1 MGIYVFNKKKLFD
14 YLVADA
20 ADSNSANDFGK
31 NIIPNMLAAG
41 EKMMAYPFEGYWKD
55 VGTIQSLWEA
65 NMDLL
70 GDEPVLNV
78 SDESWRIYS
87 RHHADEPQ
95 FVGKTAVIENSS
107 ITEGC
112 EIHGTVKNCVLGAGV
127 RIMYGAYVKDSVIMG
142 DTVIG
147 EGATVNYAILDEGV
161 DVGAGTKVGAPRES
175 ATDITVIGAGVKI
188 PSGTTVQGGQMIS
201 EL

>member
-1 MGIYVFNKKKLFD
+1 
-14 YLVADA
+14 
-20 ADSNSANDFGK
+20 
-31 NIIPNMLAAG
+31 
-41 EKMMAYPFEGYWKD
+41 MMAYPFEGYWKD

-70 GDEPVLNV
+70 GEVPVLNV

-87 RHHADEPQ
+87 RHSAEQPQ
-95 FVGKTAVIENSS
+95 YVGKTAVIENSS

-112 EIHGTVKNCVLGAGV
+112 EIHGTVKNCVLGSGV
-127 RIMYGAYVKDSVIMG
+127 RVMYGAYVKDSVIMG

-147 EGATVNYAILDEGV
+147 EGATVNYTILDEGV
-161 DVGAGTKVGAPRES
+161 DVGAGAKVGAPRET
-175 ATDITVIGAGVKI
+175 ATDITVIGTGVKVPSAAII
-188 PSGTTVQGGQMIS
+188 PDGQMIS